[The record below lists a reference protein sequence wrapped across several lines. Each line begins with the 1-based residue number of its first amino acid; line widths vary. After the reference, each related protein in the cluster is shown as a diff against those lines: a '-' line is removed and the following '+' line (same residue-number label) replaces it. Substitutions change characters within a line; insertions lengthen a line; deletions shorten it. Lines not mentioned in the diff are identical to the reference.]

1 MSASPQSP
9 DNLAQL
15 RYLIGTNQE
24 DTLTALAGGGQ
35 TGATAL
41 TAQQSRISTV
51 ASGNDS
57 VSLPKAQPF
66 NISDARPGMVGML
79 MFVRND
85 GANSMQVFGATPDT
99 INGAATGTGV
109 AVGAGKSALFWLH
122 SYNQTTNVGAWM
134 MLLSA

>member
-1 MSASPQSP
+1 MPATPQIP
-9 DNLAQL
+9 DNLSQF

-24 DTLTALAGGGQ
+24 DTITAFAGGGQ
-35 TGATAL
+35 TSAYAL
-41 TAQQSRISTV
+41 TAQQSRVSVV

-57 VSLPKAQPF
+57 VKLPKLGVQTPAEG
-66 NISDARPGMVGML
+66 NPGCVGMIML
-79 MFVRND
+79 VRND

-99 INGAATGTGV
+99 INGVATGTGV
-109 AVGAGKSALFWLH
+109 AVGAGKSALFWAH